1 MADFNVVRSALADY
15 FRMIQSEIDE
25 LTQPL
30 TTEQL
35 WTKPYPYGNS
45 IGNLILHLT
54 GNFNYY
60 VGAQIAGSGY
70 VRHRDQEFTDAG
82 KPKEALLGDF
92 DRAVEVALSTITRQS
107 DGDWAAPYSADN
119 EPESKDR
126 FTRSLPLRRPRLPS
140 CRPNRLLTKGTAKR
154 RKVNQCGQAGDRS
167 GEDVM
172 SDNRYYVN

>member
-15 FRMIQSEIDE
+15 FRMIQSEIHE

-35 WTKPYPYGNS
+35 WTKPYP
-45 IGNLILHLT
+45 
-54 GNFNYY
+54 Y

-82 KPKEALLGDF
+82 KPNEALLGDF

-107 DGDWAAPYSADN
+107 DGDWAAPYSAHN

-126 FTRSLPLRRPRLPS
+126 FTAVFRCAGHASPS

-154 RKVNQCGQAGDRS
+154 RKVAK
-167 GEDVM
+167 M
-172 SDNRYYVN
+172 

>member
-15 FRMIQSEIDE
+15 FRMIQSEIHE

-45 IGNLILHLT
+45 IGNL
-54 GNFNYY
+54 
-60 VGAQIAGSGY
+60 
-70 VRHRDQEFTDAG
+70 RDQEFTDAG

-92 DRAVEVALSTITRQS
+92 DRAVEVALSTITGQS

-126 FTRSLPLRRPRLPS
+126 FTAVFRCAGHASPS

-154 RKVNQCGQAGDRS
+154 RKV

-172 SDNRYYVN
+172 SDNIYYVKYSQDNRQGHFRSFCNFCFTSSRNRG